1 MRRFTSFFVAR
12 VEAEASRPDT
22 VTMRGCATRV
32 ILLALVLL
40 ASLLAPS
47 TIAGGGRS
55 VTPDFGSGPDE
66 GDVIGGS
73 FTIVAV
79 DTTDVDALLLEVWNG
94 SAWTAIVN
102 LSSSP
107 WIYNWDTTGVVDGDY
122 RLRMEGFDSGASLG
136 TSLSGNF
143 TIDNTVPDNLQF
155 AVLSPDLGGGSSISD
170 RAWFDIPSTG
180 VLSFT
185 WNATD
190 AHLSH
195 AALTGVPG
203 PSAPSNDGPGFF
215 AYRWDWTTG
224 SFPAQGTWTAQLK
237 VFDTASNSATSN
249 LYIGIDTVGPDVGT
263 PSLSV
268 GSGWTDDTSL
278 SFSGLNIGASD
289 NGGCGIDHYEVR
301 DSADSTWTGIGNT
314 GGGSIALREGV
325 RTIEFRAVDLLGNAG
340 NAASAT
346 ISVDQTNPVAGGW
359 VLPELVTN
367 IFGGVTASL
376 QASDD
381 RSGIDA
387 TNTTLFYGFDSDGIG
402 DPPDLT
408 NTWIQF
414 GTGLSASLP
423 SSIVW
428 STKQGQ
434 YLSLKAVL
442 QDNASNSASSP
453 VQHFIVLPSLDLSW
467 ESASVDRLV
476 VRAGSGGIV
485 NITSV
490 LISNE
495 PWTGSPSVSLQ
506 TAPADRDSTVN
517 WTTIETRTLSS
528 GSLVD
533 LKETL
538 IWSVTILSAGE
549 LDIRIVIDGDDAI
562 DEKDEGNNEVYV
574 VAQGAEPGMVGVV
587 PGFMPDMLTVI
598 LAGLFVGIWMSRK
611 RQVIL
616 QTN

>member
-1 MRRFTSFFVAR
+1 
-12 VEAEASRPDT
+12 
-22 VTMRGCATRV
+22 MRGCATRV

-47 TIAGGGRS
+47 TIAAGGRA

-79 DTTDVDALLLEVWNG
+79 NTTDVDALLLELWDG
-94 SAWTAIVN
+94 SAWASIVN

-107 WIYNWDTTGVVDGDY
+107 WIHNWDTTGVVDGDY

-136 TSLSGNF
+136 TSQSGNF
-143 TIDNTVPDNLQF
+143 TVDNTDPANLQF

-203 PSAPSNDGPGFF
+203 PGTPSNDGPGFF

-237 VFDTASNSATSN
+237 VFDTASNSATAVV
-249 LYIGIDTVGPDVGT
+249 YIGIDTVGPDVGT
-263 PSLSV
+263 PTLSV
-268 GSGWTDDTSL
+268 GSGWTDATSL
-278 SFSGLNIGASD
+278 AFSGLNIGASD

-301 DSADSTWTGIGNT
+301 DSTDSTWTDIGST
-314 GGGSIALREGV
+314 GGGSTALQEGV

-340 NAASAT
+340 SATAAT

-359 VLPELVTN
+359 VLPELVTSLS
-367 IFGGVTASL
+367 GGVTVSV

-387 TNTTLFYGFDSDGIG
+387 ANTTLYYGFDANGIG
-402 DPPDLT
+402 DQPDVT
-408 NTWIQF
+408 NAWIQF
-414 GTGLSASLP
+414 GTGLTASLP

-434 YLSLKAVL
+434 YLSLRAVL
-442 QDNASNSASSP
+442 KDNASNSAISP

-476 VRAGSGGIV
+476 VRAGSSGVV

-517 WTTIETRTLSS
+517 WTTMETRTLSS

-538 IWSVTILSAGE
+538 IWSVTILTAGE
-549 LDIRIVIDGDDAI
+549 LDIRIVIDSDDAI
-562 DEKDEGNNEVYV
+562 AEKDEGNNEVYV

-598 LAGLFVGIWMSRK
+598 LAGLFVSIWMSRK
-611 RQVIL
+611 RRVTL

>member
-1 MRRFTSFFVAR
+1 
-12 VEAEASRPDT
+12 
-22 VTMRGCATRV
+22 MRGCATRV

>member
-1 MRRFTSFFVAR
+1 
-12 VEAEASRPDT
+12 
-22 VTMRGCATRV
+22 MRGCATRV

-616 QTN
+616 RTN

>member
-1 MRRFTSFFVAR
+1 
-12 VEAEASRPDT
+12 
-22 VTMRGCATRV
+22 MRGCATRV

-47 TIAGGGRS
+47 TIAAGGRS

-79 DTTDVDALLLEVWNG
+79 NTTDVDALLLEVWNG
-94 SAWTAIVN
+94 SVWATMVN

-136 TSLSGNF
+136 ISLSGNF
-143 TIDNTVPDNLQF
+143 TVDNTDPANLQF
-155 AVLSPDLGGGSSISD
+155 AVLSPDLGGGSAISD

-203 PSAPSNDGPGFF
+203 PGAPSNDGPGFF

-237 VFDTASNSATSN
+237 VFDTASNSATAN

-314 GGGSIALREGV
+314 GGGSIALQEGV

-340 NAASAT
+340 SAT
-346 ISVDQTNPVAGGW
+346 SAIISVDQTNPVAGGW

-367 IFGGVTASL
+367 LFGGVTASV

-387 TNTTLFYGFDSDGIG
+387 ANTTLYYGFDADGIG

-408 NTWIQF
+408 NAWIQF
-414 GTGLSASLP
+414 GTGQTASLP

-549 LDIRIVIDGDDAI
+549 LDIRIVIDGDYAI

-574 VAQGAEPGMVGVV
+574 VAQGAEPGMIGVV

-598 LAGLFVGIWMSRK
+598 LAGLFISIWMSHK
-611 RQVIL
+611 RRVTL

>member
-1 MRRFTSFFVAR
+1 
-12 VEAEASRPDT
+12 
-22 VTMRGCATRV
+22 MRGSATRV

-40 ASLLAPS
+40 ASLLVPS
-47 TIAGGGRS
+47 TIAASGR
-55 VTPDFGSGPDE
+55 VGPPDFGNGPNE

-73 FTIVAV
+73 FTIIAV
-79 DTTDVDALLLEVWNG
+79 NTADVDALLLEVWNG
-94 SAWTAIVN
+94 SAWATIVN

-107 WIYNWDTTGVVDGDY
+107 WIFNWDTTGVDDGDY
-122 RLRMEGFDSGASLG
+122 QLRMEGFDSGTSLG

-143 TIDNTVPDNLQF
+143 TVDNTDPVNLQF
-155 AVLSPDLGGGSSISD
+155 AVLSPNLGSGSSISD
-170 RAWFDIPSTG
+170 RAWFNIPSTG

-203 PSAPSNDGPGFF
+203 PGAPSNDGPGFF

-237 VFDTASNSATSN
+237 VFDTASNSATSD
-249 LYIGIDTVGPDVGT
+249 LHIGIDTVGPDVGT
-263 PSLSV
+263 PALSV
-268 GSGWTDDTSL
+268 GSGWTDATSL
-278 SFSGLNIGASD
+278 AFSGLNIGASD

-301 DSADSTWTGIGNT
+301 DSADSVWTNIGT
-314 GGGSIALREGV
+314 SGGGSITLQEGV

-340 NAASAT
+340 SST
-346 ISVDQTNPVAGGW
+346 STTVSVDQTDPVAGGW
-359 VLPELVTN
+359 ILPELVTSLS
-367 IFGGVTASL
+367 GGEVTTNL

-381 RSGIDA
+381 RSGIDE
-387 TNTTLFYGFDSDGIG
+387 TNTTLYYGFDEDGIG
-402 DPPDLT
+402 DSPDLT
-408 NTWIQF
+408 NTWLQF

-423 SSIVW
+423 SSIDW
-428 STKQGQ
+428 TTKQGQ

-467 ESASVDRLV
+467 ETASVDRLV
-476 VRAGSGGIV
+476 VRAGSNGLV
-485 NITSV
+485 NVTSV

-495 PWTGSPSVSLQ
+495 PWTGSASLSLQ

-517 WTTIETRTLSS
+517 WTTLETRTLSS

-533 LKETL
+533 LQETL
-538 IWSVTILSAGE
+538 IWSVTILTAGE
-549 LDIRIVIDGDDAI
+549 LDIRIVIDGDDAVA
-562 DEKDEGNNEVYV
+562 EKDEGNNEVYV
-574 VAQGAEPGMVGVV
+574 VAQGAEPGAIGVV
-587 PGFMPDMLTVI
+587 SGFMPDLITVI
-598 LAGLFVGIWMSRK
+598 LAGLVVSIWMSRK
-611 RQVIL
+611 RRVTL